1 MPCFMELFNTQ
12 LNESDKIITDLVG
25 SVLFSRE
32 IRFKKLKFITEF
44 NGWLKQS

>member
-25 SVLFSRE
+25 SVLFSSE
-32 IRFKKLKFITEF
+32 E
-44 NGWLKQS
+44 